1 MARKATNQVTTI
13 DIDISKNSSRL
24 IGLYGRFGST
34 TEVSRGHENVR
45 CWGKSGSQ

>member
-34 TEVSRGHENVR
+34 SDLPSRGQNVS
-45 CWGKSGSQ
+45 CWG